1 MKPIPFFL
9 TPLALV
15 SLGGCFASQ
24 SDIQVLQGDLRLVRA
39 ESAQADS
46 ARRAQ
51 LDRVIAML
59 RTTNDSLAAMSGK
72 VTRLRSD
79 VTTRFASM
87 EAQLLQIQEL
97 TGQSQTRLQ
106 EVRASLEARQQAS
119 NAPAAGAGAA
129 AGGDSAAGG
138 PGPNQLFQLARD
150 QLLRGSNAAARTAF
164 DDLLTR
170 YPRADIAAD
179 AQFYVGE
186 AYAGEGNAEAAD
198 SVYALVVRRYPSSA
212 RAATALYKRATAAQA
227 SGSSSRARQ
236 LFNEII
242 RKYPRSDE
250 AALARDR
257 VKALR

>member
-1 MKPIPFFL
+1 MNPIRFFVAPL
-9 TPLALV
+9 TLL

-24 SDIQVLQGDLRLVRA
+24 SDIQVLQGDLKLVRA

-59 RTTNDSLAAMSGK
+59 RTTNDSLAAMSGR
-72 VTRLRSD
+72 VTRLRGD

-106 EVRASLEARQQAS
+106 EVRASLEARQQAAM
-119 NAPAAGAGAA
+119 APTAGGAAGT
-129 AGGDSAAGG
+129 DSGTGG

-164 DDLLTR
+164 QDLLTR
-170 YPRADIAAD
+170 YPKADVAAD

-198 SVYALVVRRYPSSA
+198 SVYAEVVRRYPSSA
-212 RAATALYKRATAAQA
+212 RAATALYKRATGAQA
-227 SGSSSRARQ
+227 SGSSARARQ